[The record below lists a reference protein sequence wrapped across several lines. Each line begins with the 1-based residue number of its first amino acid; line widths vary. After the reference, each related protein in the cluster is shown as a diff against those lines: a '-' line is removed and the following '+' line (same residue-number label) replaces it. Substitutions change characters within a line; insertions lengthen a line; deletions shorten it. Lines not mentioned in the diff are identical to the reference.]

1 MKKRLFWLCIFAL
14 ALFLILSLGG
24 CKTTVPSESI
34 SHSVKNDLNA
44 ISKEVKGVS
53 GIITPEC
60 RNTVLEG
67 RLNEIS
73 LKIQNVSGQV
83 ENITLACQTEK
94 NVLSEKILLRN
105 FIIGVL
111 LALTV
116 LLCYFIVKRR

>member
-1 MKKRLFWLCIFAL
+1 MKKILFWFYICVL
-14 ALFLILSLGG
+14 ALFLLLSLGG
-24 CKTTVPSESI
+24 CKATVPSESI

-60 RNTVLEG
+60 RNTTLEC

-73 LKIQNVSGQV
+73 LKIQNISGQV